1 MRLIA
6 ERLLPDATG
15 STFVDREIVNQ
26 KSRPLSAP
34 SASFHLYCSELN
46 PFAAEVSKEVSR
58 ERGLAVHFVSEANL
72 NGATSN
78 VLHVTTQAANLP
90 KCDHMLLYL
99 TGQTWT
105 RGEASTKLGDELM
118 KAMDLEVSILLVH
131 EMPGAGGQ
139 EARFGCEFGSFFS
152 CPDGATPG
160 ELIQR
165 GIYSSI
171 AVPLKG
177 GAWRE
182 ASMMLLG
189 AALGM
194 SKEEAKEA
202 QRGAGLIDIEV
213 GSRLFASMEKSIS
226 IGRVRRS
233 LPRLSRIA
241 NRQGSVSRAIAV
253 TSSTSATIEESAIET
268 APSSAAPVVADTI
281 VATFGPGPFG
291 MSLKSHSRSSVT
303 KIGTVD
309 DGSQAMEQGVEP
321 TRVRGCQAARRR
333 GRAAPDPCAREA
345 VHGVSREL
353 KSKLKSKHKAES
365 AVPSDGVPRS
375 CSPRHMNLD
384 MEAAAGRQLPRVIY
398 KTIGLTIHGRSVGTL
413 RTRCKVREHPSFL
426 CPAGSPPCDCERVHK
441 PVGCACEGRSEG
453 AASHATVPAVGPAR
467 SSTVESNH
475 TASLRSPVVGRPG

>member
-1 MRLIA
+1 
-6 ERLLPDATG
+6 
-15 STFVDREIVNQ
+15 
-26 KSRPLSAP
+26 
-34 SASFHLYCSELN
+34 
-46 PFAAEVSKEVSR
+46 
-58 ERGLAVHFVSEANL
+58 
-72 NGATSN
+72 
-78 VLHVTTQAANLP
+78 
-90 KCDHMLLYL
+90 
-99 TGQTWT
+99 
-105 RGEASTKLGDELM
+105 M
-118 KAMDLEVSILLVH
+118 KARDLGVNVLLVH

-139 EARFGCEFGSFFS
+139 EARFGCEFSSFFA
-152 CPDGATPG
+152 CVDGTTPA
-160 ELIQR
+160 ELLQR

-321 TRVRGCQAARRR
+321 GSVILKVAGVS
-333 GRAAPDPCAREA
+333 
-345 VHGVSREL
+345 VHGLEY
-353 KSKLKSKHKAES
+353 A
-365 AVPSDGVPRS
+365 AVK
-375 CSPRHMNLD
+375 
-384 MEAAAGRQLPRVIY
+384 QL
-398 KTIGLTIHGRSVGTL
+398 
-413 RTRCKVREHPSFL
+413 
-426 CPAGSPPCDCERVHK
+426 
-441 PVGCACEGRSEG
+441 
-453 AASHATVPAVGPAR
+453 
-467 SSTVESNH
+467 
-475 TASLRSPVVGRPG
+475 VVGAERPLTLVLERPSMV